1 MKHRHIIRSLIGL
14 TGLGLMMLFTPQS
27 AVVESR
33 EAITQVEDYRLGSHS
48 QSTRIIVQLSQDSP
62 YHVLTNYED
71 QKVVMWIRNATL
83 KPKVQSIAFKDKYLS
98 QIQVQEIKQNVKF
111 TLRLKNKDTHLIH
124 FVNHQPERIVIELK
138 PKGAISQQASLID
151 ETPASSSQKKIT
163 KQVAHKNKRRTAK
176 SSSSASRLT
185 QNKIERLRQGDS
197 ELKLKSGRKDYEK
210 ALKLFQNKNYPAA
223 LNALLRFQQK
233 YRESPLLEKS
243 AYMIAETQY
252 NLAKQNTYPNYEEAL
267 AAYQYAMRT
276 YPDSPFYDHSLF
288 KVASI
293 YEDMDYTLEART
305 MYSKGTQEDKSS
317 RYNTARETGLG
328 LMLIEEDKLDEAYET
343 FQALLRKSPQN
354 ADAKKGLFRI
364 AKRYYEAHDFPK
376 ALKIF
381 EDVIKR
387 WPDELNEQPEVNY
400 YIGEIYFNRKQYP
413 QARRFYFNLVNLA
426 PQSPNAHQGLNRI
439 GDTYL
444 QENDGMAALTVFN
457 KSYSLNA
464 NSAESQYA
472 QIRLADVG
480 IRFPALPVKDLVFQ
494 VSPYY
499 HPYRTYKEVSKNPK
513 STDILAEATFSRG
526 SAYYREQRYL
536 EAIEEF
542 KRLLPFEADSKFHRW
557 GKKYLQLSMVQLI
570 DQYAKQNGHLPVL
583 YAYADYLNLGIGEL
597 NRAQTQLQIGE
608 SYKAIGLN
616 SEALKFF
623 EKVKSAD
630 VNGAY
635 TDRLFLD
642 LGEIH
647 LNENQFK
654 EAGRVAQTFI
664 NTFADSPRLAEAKI
678 ILARAYLGQ
687 KQYDKSIEIF
697 NQLLDSKNVEV
708 AKIHYLIAETWF
720 AREDL
725 RNAARSYRKAIDG
738 YDRTIRNPPDYVQSA
753 YYKLGMTLYM
763 QGQSEKSL
771 DALMAG
777 RKLFPEH
784 RLKNWA
790 DYLIIDNLDRLH
802 KQDQAESELQTLVAE
817 GRDDLLQK
825 AAQSHLKV
833 IDWEKRLKE
842 LL

>member
-1 MKHRHIIRSLIGL
+1 MTHRHIIRSLVGL
-14 TGLGLMMLFTPQS
+14 AGLGLLILFTPQS
-27 AVVESR
+27 AVESR
-33 EAITQVEDYRLGSHS
+33 EAITQVEDYRLGSHP
-48 QSTRIIVQLSQDSP
+48 QSTRIIIQLSQDAP
-62 YHVLTNYED
+62 YRVLTNYAD
-71 QKVVMWIRNATL
+71 QKVVMWIRNAVL
-83 KPKVQSIAFKDKYLS
+83 KPKVQSIALKDKLLR
-98 QIQVQEIKQNVKF
+98 QIQVDQIKDNVKF
-111 TLRLKNKDTHLIH
+111 TLRLKDKNTRLIH
-124 FVNHQPERIVIELK
+124 FVNHKPERIVIVLNSKETVTRQSEHK
-138 PKGAISQQASLID
+138 IKKTTSNSQQ
-151 ETPASSSQKKIT
+151 KII
-163 KQVAHKNKRRTAK
+163 KRVARKTKRRTAK
-176 SSSSASRLT
+176 SSSLPSRLNQT
-185 QNKIERLRQGDS
+185 KSGNLLQADS
-197 ELKLKSGRKDYEK
+197 EQRLKGGRKDYEK
-210 ALKLFQNKNYPAA
+210 ALKLFQNKNYRDA
-223 LNALLRFQQK
+223 LYALQRFQQK
-233 YRESPLLEKS
+233 YRESPLLARA
-243 AYMIAETQY
+243 AYMIAEAQY
-252 NLAKQNTYPNYEEAL
+252 NLAKQDPYPNYEEAL

-276 YPDSPFYDHSLF
+276 YPDSQFYDHALF

-293 YEDMDYTLEART
+293 YEDIDHTLEART
-305 MYSKGTQEDKSS
+305 MYSKGTQENKSS

-328 LMLIEEDKLDEAYET
+328 LMLIEEDKLDEAYKT
-343 FQALLRKSPQN
+343 FQTLLRKFPQN
-354 ADAKKGLFRI
+354 ADAKVGLFKI
-364 AKRYYEAHDFPK
+364 AKRYYEARDFPK

-387 WPDELNEQPEVNY
+387 WPDELIEQPEVNF
-400 YIGEIYFNRKQYP
+400 YIGEIYFNRKQYT

-426 PQSPNAHQGLNRI
+426 PQSLNAHHGLNRI

-444 QENDGMAALTVFN
+444 LENNGMPALTVFN
-457 KSYSLNA
+457 KSYGLNL
-464 NSAESQYA
+464 NSEQSQYA

-480 IRFPALPVKDLVFQ
+480 IRFPSLPVKDLVFQ

-499 HPYRTYKEVSKNPK
+499 HPYRTYEEVAKNAK

-536 EAIEEF
+536 EAIEQF
-542 KRLLPFEADSKFHRW
+542 KRLLPFKADSKFHRW
-557 GKKYLQLSMVQLI
+557 AKKYLQLSMVQLI
-570 DQYAKQNGHLPVL
+570 DQYARQNGHLPVL

-654 EAGRVAQTFI
+654 EAERVAQTFI
-664 NTFADSPRLAEAKI
+664 NTYKNSPRLSEAKI
-678 ILARAYLGQ
+678 ILARAFLGQ
-687 KQYDKSIEIF
+687 KQYDASIEIF

-725 RNAARSYRKAIDG
+725 RNAARAYRKAIDS

-777 RKLFPEH
+777 RKLFPDH

-790 DYLIIDNLDRLH
+790 DYLIVDNLDRLH
-802 KQDQAESELQTLVAE
+802 KKDQAKSELQVLVAE
-817 GRDDLLQK
+817 SRDDLLQK

-833 IDWEKRLKE
+833 MDWEKRLKE

>member
-1 MKHRHIIRSLIGL
+1 MTHRQTYRYLIGL
-14 TGLGLMMLFTPQS
+14 AGLGLLILFFPLS
-27 AVVESR
+27 AVESR
-33 EAITQVEDYRLGSHS
+33 EAITQVEDYRLGSQP
-48 QSTRIIVQLSQDSP
+48 QSTRIIIQLSRDTP
-62 YHVLTNYED
+62 YRVLTNYED
-71 QKVVMWIRNATL
+71 QKVVLWIRNATL
-83 KPKVQSIAFKDKYLS
+83 KPKVQSIAFKDKHLS
-98 QIQVQEIKQNVKF
+98 QIQVDQIKDNVKF
-111 TLRLKNKDTHLIH
+111 TLRLKGKNTRLIH

-138 PKGAISQQASLID
+138 SNSIATQQASHAD
-151 ETPASSSQKKIT
+151 KTPDLNSQRKTVKR
-163 KQVAHKNKRRTAK
+163 VAHKNKNRTIK

-185 QNKIERLRQGDS
+185 QKNADRQTDS
-197 ELKLKSGRKDYEK
+197 EQKLKNGRADYEK
-210 ALKLFQNKNYPAA
+210 ALKLFQNKNYMDA
-223 LNALLRFQQK
+223 LNALQRFQQK
-233 YRESPLLEKS
+233 YRESSLLANA
-243 AYMIAETQY
+243 AYMIAEAHY
-252 NLAKQNTYPNYEEAL
+252 NQAKQDPYPNYEEAL
-267 AAYQYAMRT
+267 TAYQYAMRT
-276 YPDSPFYDHSLF
+276 YPDSQFRDHALF
-288 KVASI
+288 KMASI

-305 MYSKGTQEDKSS
+305 LYSKGTQEDKSS

-328 LMLIEEDKLDEAYET
+328 LMLIEEGKLDEAYKT
-343 FQALLRKSPQN
+343 FQALLRKSSQN
-354 ADAKKGLFRI
+354 ADAKVGLFKI
-364 AKRYYEAHDFPK
+364 ATRYYELRDYPK

-387 WPDELNEQPEVNY
+387 WPDELNEQPEVNFF
-400 YIGEIYFNRKQYP
+400 IAEIYFNRKQYS

-444 QENDGMAALTVFN
+444 LENDGMPALTVFN
-457 KSYSLNA
+457 KSYSLNSD
-464 NSAESQYA
+464 SAESQYA

-499 HPYRTYKEVSKNPK
+499 HPYRTYEEVAKNAK

-536 EAIEEF
+536 EAIEQF
-542 KRLLPFEADSKFHRW
+542 KRLLPFESDSKFHRW
-557 GKKYLQLSMVQLI
+557 AKKYLQLSMVQLI

-597 NRAQTQLQIGE
+597 NRIQTQLQIGE

-623 EKVKSAD
+623 EKVKFAD

-635 TDRLFLD
+635 TARLFLD

-654 EAGRVAQTFI
+654 EAERVAQTFI
-664 NTFADSPRLAEAKI
+664 NAYNNSPRLSEAKT

-687 KQYDKSIEIF
+687 KQYDRSIEIF
-697 NQLLDSKNVEV
+697 NQLLDSNDVEV
-708 AKIHYLIAETWF
+708 AKIHYLMAETWF

-725 RNAARSYRKAIDG
+725 RNAALAYRKAIDS

-777 RKLFPEH
+777 RKLFPDH

-790 DYLIIDNLDRLH
+790 DYLVVHNLDRLH
-802 KQDQAESELQTLVAE
+802 KKDQAKSELQVLVAE
-817 GRDDLLQK
+817 SQDDLLQK

-833 IDWEKRLKE
+833 MDWEKRLKE

>member
-1 MKHRHIIRSLIGL
+1 MTHRQTYRYLIGL
-14 TGLGLMMLFTPQS
+14 AGLGLMILFFPLS
-27 AVVESR
+27 AVESR
-33 EAITQVEDYRLGSHS
+33 EAITQVEDYRLGSQP
-48 QSTRIIVQLSQDSP
+48 QSTRIIIQLSRDTP
-62 YHVLTNYED
+62 YRVLTNYED
-71 QKVVMWIRNATL
+71 QKVVLWIRNATL
-83 KPKVQSIAFKDKYLS
+83 KPKVQSIAFKDKHLS
-98 QIQVQEIKQNVKF
+98 QIQVDQIKDNVKF
-111 TLRLKNKDTHLIH
+111 TLRLKGKNTRLIH

-138 PKGAISQQASLID
+138 SNSIATQQASHAD
-151 ETPASSSQKKIT
+151 KTPDLNSQRKTVKR
-163 KQVAHKNKRRTAK
+163 VAHKNKNRTIK

-185 QNKIERLRQGDS
+185 QKNADRQTDS
-197 ELKLKSGRKDYEK
+197 EQKLKNGRADYEK
-210 ALKLFQNKNYPAA
+210 ALKLFQNKNYMDA
-223 LNALLRFQQK
+223 LNALQRFQQK
-233 YRESPLLEKS
+233 YQESSLLANA
-243 AYMIAETQY
+243 AYMIAEAHY
-252 NLAKQNTYPNYEEAL
+252 NQAKQDPYPNYEEAL
-267 AAYQYAMRT
+267 TAYQYAMRT
-276 YPDSPFYDHSLF
+276 YPDSQFRDHALF
-288 KVASI
+288 KMASI

-305 MYSKGTQEDKSS
+305 LYSKGTQEDKSS

-328 LMLIEEDKLDEAYET
+328 LMLIEEGKLDEAYKT
-343 FQALLRKSPQN
+343 FQALLRKSSQN
-354 ADAKKGLFRI
+354 ADAKVGLFKI
-364 AKRYYEAHDFPK
+364 ATRYYELRDYPK

-387 WPDELNEQPEVNY
+387 WPDELNEQPEVNFF
-400 YIGEIYFNRKQYP
+400 IAEIYFNRKQYS

-444 QENDGMAALTVFN
+444 LENDGMPALTVFN
-457 KSYSLNA
+457 KSYSLNSD
-464 NSAESQYA
+464 SAESQYA

-499 HPYRTYKEVSKNPK
+499 HPYRTYEEVAKNAK

-536 EAIEEF
+536 EAIEQF
-542 KRLLPFEADSKFHRW
+542 KRLLPFESDSKFHRW
-557 GKKYLQLSMVQLI
+557 AKKYLQLSMVQLI

-597 NRAQTQLQIGE
+597 NRIQTQLQIGE

-623 EKVKSAD
+623 EKVKFAD

-635 TDRLFLD
+635 TARLFLD

-654 EAGRVAQTFI
+654 EAERVAQTFI
-664 NTFADSPRLAEAKI
+664 NAYNNSPRLSEAKT

-687 KQYDKSIEIF
+687 KQYDRSIEIF
-697 NQLLDSKNVEV
+697 NQLLDSNDVEV
-708 AKIHYLIAETWF
+708 AKIHYLMAETWF

-725 RNAARSYRKAIDG
+725 RNAALAYRKAIDS

-777 RKLFPEH
+777 RKLFPDH

-790 DYLIIDNLDRLH
+790 DYLVVHNLDRLH
-802 KQDQAESELQTLVAE
+802 KKDQAKSELQVLVAE
-817 GRDDLLQK
+817 SQDDLLQK

-833 IDWEKRLKE
+833 MDWEKRLKE

>member
-1 MKHRHIIRSLIGL
+1 MTHRHIIRTLVGL
-14 TGLGLMMLFTPQS
+14 AGLGLIILLSPQS
-27 AVVESR
+27 AVESR
-33 EAITQVEDYRLGSHS
+33 EATTQVENYRLGSHP
-48 QSTRIIVQLSQDSP
+48 QSTRIIIQLSQDSP
-62 YHVLTNYED
+62 YRILTNYAD
-71 QKVVMWIRNATL
+71 QKVVVWIRNATL
-83 KPKVQSIAFKDKYLS
+83 KPKVQSITFKDKHLS
-98 QIQVQEIKQNVKF
+98 QIQVQEIKKNVKF
-111 TLRLKNKDTHLIH
+111 TLRLKGKNTRLVH
-124 FVNHQPERIVIELK
+124 FVKHQPEQIVIDLK
-138 PKGAISQQASLID
+138 PKIAAAQRASHED
-151 ETPASSSQKKIT
+151 KTPVLSSQKKIT
-163 KQVAHKNKRRTAK
+163 KQVARKNKQQTAK
-176 SSSSASRLT
+176 LSSSASRLT
-185 QNKIERLRQGDS
+185 QKKLRGALQADS
-197 ELKLKSGRKDYEK
+197 EQNLKAGRKDYEK
-210 ALKLFQNKNYPAA
+210 ALKLFQNKNYLDA
-223 LNALLRFQQK
+223 LRALQRFQQK
-233 YRESPLLEKS
+233 YRESPFIENA
-243 AYMIAETQY
+243 AYMIAEAQY
-252 NLAKQNTYPNYEEAL
+252 NMAKRNSYPNYEEAL

-276 YPDSPFYDHSLF
+276 YPDSQFYDHALF
-288 KVASI
+288 KTASI
-293 YEDMDYTLEART
+293 YEDMEYTLEARM
-305 MYSKGTQEDKSS
+305 MYSKGVQKDKSS

-328 LMLIEEDKLDEAYET
+328 LMLIKEDKLDEAYET
-343 FQALLRKSPQN
+343 FQILLRKSPQN

-364 AKRYYEAHDFPK
+364 AKRYYESRDFPK

-387 WPDELNEQPEVNY
+387 WPDELNEQPEVNF
-400 YIGEIYFNRKQYP
+400 YIGEIYFNRKQYA

-426 PQSPNAHQGLNRI
+426 PQSPNAHRGLNRI

-444 QENDGMAALTVFN
+444 LENDGMPALTVFN
-457 KSYSLNA
+457 KSHGLNPG
-464 NSAESQYA
+464 SAESQYA

-499 HPYRTYKEVSKNPK
+499 HPYRTYEEVAENPK
-513 STDILAEATFSRG
+513 STDILAEATFSQG

-536 EAIEEF
+536 EAIEQF

-557 GKKYLQLSMVQLI
+557 AKKYLQLSMVQLI

-597 NRAQTQLQIGE
+597 NRVQTQLQIGE

-623 EKVKSAD
+623 EKVKFAD

-654 EAGRVAQTFI
+654 EAERVSQIFI
-664 NTFADSPRLAEAKI
+664 NTYKNSPRLPESKI

-687 KQYDKSIEIF
+687 KQYDRSIEIF

-725 RNAARSYRKAIDG
+725 RNAARAYRKTIDS

-753 YYKLGMTLYM
+753 YYKRGMTLHM

-802 KQDQAESELQTLVAE
+802 KKDQAKSELQTLVAE
-817 GRDDLLQK
+817 SRDDLLQK

-833 IDWEKRLKE
+833 MDWEKRLKE

>member
-1 MKHRHIIRSLIGL
+1 MTHRQTYRYLIGL
-14 TGLGLMMLFTPQS
+14 AGLGLMILFFPLS
-27 AVVESR
+27 AVESR
-33 EAITQVEDYRLGSHS
+33 EAITQVEDYRLGSQP
-48 QSTRIIVQLSQDSP
+48 QSTRIIIQLSRDTP
-62 YHVLTNYED
+62 YRVLTNYED
-71 QKVVMWIRNATL
+71 QKVVLWIRNATL
-83 KPKVQSIAFKDKYLS
+83 KPKVQSIAFKDKHLS
-98 QIQVQEIKQNVKF
+98 QIQVDQIKDNVKF
-111 TLRLKNKDTHLIH
+111 TLRLKGKNTRLIH

-138 PKGAISQQASLID
+138 SNSIATQQASHAD
-151 ETPASSSQKKIT
+151 KTPDLNSQRKTVKR
-163 KQVAHKNKRRTAK
+163 VAHKNKNRTIK

-185 QNKIERLRQGDS
+185 QKNADRQTDS
-197 ELKLKSGRKDYEK
+197 EQKLKNGRADYEK
-210 ALKLFQNKNYPAA
+210 ALKLFQNKNYMDA
-223 LNALLRFQQK
+223 LNALQRFQQK
-233 YRESPLLEKS
+233 YRESSLLANA
-243 AYMIAETQY
+243 AYMIAEAHY
-252 NLAKQNTYPNYEEAL
+252 NQAKQDPYPNYEEAL
-267 AAYQYAMRT
+267 TAYQYAMRT
-276 YPDSPFYDHSLF
+276 YPDSQFRDHALF
-288 KVASI
+288 KMASI

-305 MYSKGTQEDKSS
+305 LYSKGTQEDKSS

-328 LMLIEEDKLDEAYET
+328 LMLIEEGKLDEAYKT
-343 FQALLRKSPQN
+343 FQALLRKSSQN
-354 ADAKKGLFRI
+354 ADAKVGLFKI
-364 AKRYYEAHDFPK
+364 ATRYYELRDYPK

-387 WPDELNEQPEVNY
+387 WPDELNEQPEVNFF
-400 YIGEIYFNRKQYP
+400 IAEIYFNRKQYS

-444 QENDGMAALTVFN
+444 LENDGMPALTVFN
-457 KSYSLNA
+457 KSYSLNSD
-464 NSAESQYA
+464 SAESQYA

-499 HPYRTYKEVSKNPK
+499 HPYRTYEEVAKNAK

-536 EAIEEF
+536 EAIEQF
-542 KRLLPFEADSKFHRW
+542 KRLLPFESDSKFHRW
-557 GKKYLQLSMVQLI
+557 AKKYLQLSMVQLI
-570 DQYAKQNGHLPVL
+570 DQYAKQNGHLPAL

-597 NRAQTQLQIGE
+597 NRIQTQLQIGE

-623 EKVKSAD
+623 EKVKFAD

-635 TDRLFLD
+635 TARLFLD

-654 EAGRVAQTFI
+654 EAERVAQTFI
-664 NTFADSPRLAEAKI
+664 NAYNNSPRLSEAKT

-687 KQYDKSIEIF
+687 NQYDRSIEIF
-697 NQLLDSKNVEV
+697 NQLLDSNDVEV
-708 AKIHYLIAETWF
+708 AKIHYLMAETWF

-725 RNAARSYRKAIDG
+725 RNAALAYRKAIDS

-777 RKLFPEH
+777 RKLFPDH

-790 DYLIIDNLDRLH
+790 DYLVVHNLDRLH
-802 KQDQAESELQTLVAE
+802 KKDQAKSELQVLVAE
-817 GRDDLLQK
+817 SQDDLLQK

-833 IDWEKRLKE
+833 MDWEKRLKE